1 MGAIFSYV
9 ILPLLIFFARIADV
23 SLGTIRIIFIS
34 KGFKVLAFLVGFFE
48 VLIWLLAINQIW
60 SDFSNPW
67 LLLAYA
73 AGFATGNYVGIY
85 LDEKISIGNS
95 MIRIIVIKNSKKLVN
110 ELKKNGYQL
119 TVIDGHSADQNID
132 VKMILV
138 VVKRKEL
145 KNVLK
150 ILKKINPNS
159 FFTIEDIRNVRKNR
173 NELLKEKRNSRRL
186 FK

>member
-1 MGAIFSYV
+1 
-9 ILPLLIFFARIADV
+9 
-23 SLGTIRIIFIS
+23 
-34 KGFKVLAFLVGFFE
+34 
-48 VLIWLLAINQIW
+48 
-60 SDFSNPW
+60 
-67 LLLAYA
+67 
-73 AGFATGNYVGIY
+73 
-85 LDEKISIGNS
+85 

-173 NELLKEKRNSRRL
+173 NELLKEKRSPRRL

>member
-9 ILPLLIFFARIADV
+9 VLPLLIFFARIADV

-34 KGFKVLAFLVGFFE
+34 KGFKLLSFIVGFFE

-60 SDFSNPW
+60 SDFSNPL

-119 TVIDGHSADQNID
+119 TVIDGHSADQNTE

>member
-9 ILPLLIFFARIADV
+9 VLPLLIFFARIADV

-34 KGFKVLAFLVGFFE
+34 KGFKLLSFIVGFFE

-173 NELLKEKRNSRRL
+173 NELLKEKRSPRRL

>member
-9 ILPLLIFFARIADV
+9 VLPLLIFFARIADV

-173 NELLKEKRNSRRL
+173 NELLKEKRSPRRL

>member
-9 ILPLLIFFARIADV
+9 VLPLLIFFARIADV

-34 KGFKVLAFLVGFFE
+34 KGFKLLSFIVGFFE

-60 SDFSNPW
+60 SDFSNPL

-173 NELLKEKRNSRRL
+173 NELLKEKRSPRRL

>member
-9 ILPLLIFFARIADV
+9 VLPLLIFFARIADV

>member
-9 ILPLLIFFARIADV
+9 VLPLLIFFARIADV

-34 KGFKVLAFLVGFFE
+34 KGFKLLSFIVGFFE

-119 TVIDGHSADQNID
+119 TVIDGHSADQNTE

>member
-9 ILPLLIFFARIADV
+9 VLPLLIFFARIADV

-119 TVIDGHSADQNID
+119 TVIDGHSADQNTE

>member
-9 ILPLLIFFARIADV
+9 VLPLLIFFARIADV

-34 KGFKVLAFLVGFFE
+34 KGFKLLSFIVGFFE

-119 TVIDGHSADQNID
+119 TVIDGHSADQNTE

-173 NELLKEKRNSRRL
+173 NELLKEKRSPRRL

>member
-173 NELLKEKRNSRRL
+173 NELLKEKRSPRRL

>member
-1 MGAIFSYV
+1 MGAIFSYAV
-9 ILPLLIFFARIADV
+9 LPLLIFFARIADV

-34 KGFKVLAFLVGFFE
+34 KGFKLLSLIVGFFE

-67 LLLAYA
+67 LVLAYA
-73 AGFATGNYVGIY
+73 AGFAAGNYVGIL

-95 MIRIIVIKNSKKLVN
+95 MIRIIIRKNSRKLIR

-119 TVIDGHSADQNID
+119 TIIDGQSADQETD
-132 VKMILV
+132 VKMILA

-145 KNVLK
+145 KNIFK
-150 ILKKINPNS
+150 ILKEVNPKA
-159 FFTIEDIRNVRKNR
+159 FFTIEDIRSVRKNHY
-173 NELLKEKRNSRRL
+173 ELLRPKRTPGRL
-186 FK
+186 SK

>member
-9 ILPLLIFFARIADV
+9 VLPLLIFFARIADV

-119 TVIDGHSADQNID
+119 TVIDGHSADQNTE

-173 NELLKEKRNSRRL
+173 NELLKEKRSPRRL

>member
-9 ILPLLIFFARIADV
+9 VLPLLIFFARIADV

-34 KGFKVLAFLVGFFE
+34 KGFKLLSFIVGFFE

-60 SDFSNPW
+60 SDFSNPL

-119 TVIDGHSADQNID
+119 TVIDGHSADQNTE

-173 NELLKEKRNSRRL
+173 NELLKEKRSPRRL

>member
-9 ILPLLIFFARIADV
+9 VLPLLIFFARIADV

-60 SDFSNPW
+60 SDFSNPL

-173 NELLKEKRNSRRL
+173 NELLKEKRSPRRL